1 MVNSLR
7 FGLWAVGIASAILLP
22 LISALGFR
30 TAFEH
35 HVQHSSIAELE
46 ADLRFMTRGLKLENG
61 VVVLVPKT
69 LPDPRFE
76 EPLSGLYWQIVD
88 DKTQTIVRSGSLV
101 TFTMKLPD
109 DVLPLNTIHRH
120 AVKGP
125 DDVDLLLLERRIPE
139 GVEGKHSWRFAVA
152 IDRNLLK
159 SQVDAIMLDT
169 APVFILLGF
178 ALLIITFVQGSMLMG
193 PLNQASHALA
203 LVRAGRQERLTDMVP
218 NELDTFA
225 RDFDALLDAGERQAR
240 EARERAADLAHSLRT
255 PLAVLLARAD
265 EIEAAGQVGAAA
277 TIRDI
282 VTGLE
287 HRATRDLARANIH
300 GPNLG
305 RIVELQLTPI
315 IHQITSALARTS
327 TTENLT
333 WDVQVDPAHKVRL
346 DQSDLTE
353 LIGSLLDNAR
363 KWAKSR
369 IKIATISDQT
379 SLRILIEDD
388 GPGIEPH
395 QRRMALSRGQKFD
408 ANLSGTGLG
417 LSIAQE
423 IVQAYG
429 GSLDLSD
436 GLLGGLR
443 VTLELPHTNFGS
455 GPIQLA

>member
-1 MVNSLR
+1 MVSSLR

-169 APVFILLGF
+169 A
-178 ALLIITFVQGSMLMG
+178 
-193 PLNQASHALA
+193 
-203 LVRAGRQERLTDMVP
+203 
-218 NELDTFA
+218 
-225 RDFDALLDAGERQAR
+225 
-240 EARERAADLAHSLRT
+240 
-255 PLAVLLARAD
+255 
-265 EIEAAGQVGAAA
+265 
-277 TIRDI
+277 
-282 VTGLE
+282 
-287 HRATRDLARANIH
+287 
-300 GPNLG
+300 
-305 RIVELQLTPI
+305 
-315 IHQITSALARTS
+315 
-327 TTENLT
+327 
-333 WDVQVDPAHKVRL
+333 
-346 DQSDLTE
+346 
-353 LIGSLLDNAR
+353 
-363 KWAKSR
+363 
-369 IKIATISDQT
+369 
-379 SLRILIEDD
+379 
-388 GPGIEPH
+388 
-395 QRRMALSRGQKFD
+395 
-408 ANLSGTGLG
+408 
-417 LSIAQE
+417 
-423 IVQAYG
+423 
-429 GSLDLSD
+429 
-436 GLLGGLR
+436 
-443 VTLELPHTNFGS
+443 
-455 GPIQLA
+455 

>member
-7 FGLWAVGIASAILLP
+7 FGLWTVGLISAVVLP
-22 LISALGFR
+22 LISAIGFR
-30 TAFEH
+30 AAFEH
-35 HVQHSSIAELE
+35 HVHTSIIAELE

-61 VVVLVPKT
+61 IVTLVPKT

-88 DKTQTIVRSGSLV
+88 DKSKTIVRSGSLV
-101 TFTMKLPD
+101 TFTMHLPD
-109 DVLPLNTIHRH
+109 DVLPLNTVHRH
-120 AVKGP
+120 AIKGP
-125 DDVDLLLLERRIPE
+125 DAVDLLLLERRIPE

-152 IDRNLLK
+152 IDRDLLK
-159 SQVDAIMLDT
+159 RQVNEIMRDT
-169 APVFILLGF
+169 APVFVLLGVGLILL
-178 ALLIITFVQGSMLMG
+178 TFVQFRLLMG
-193 PLNQASHALA
+193 PLNQASRALA
-203 LVRAGRQERLTDMVP
+203 QVRSGRQERLTGMVP
-218 NELDTFA
+218 TELDAFA
-225 RDFDALLDAGERQAR
+225 RDFDALLDTGERQAR

-265 EIEAAGQVGAAA
+265 EIEAAGQVNAAT

-282 VTGLE
+282 VSGLE
-287 HRATRDLARANIH
+287 YRATRDLARANIH
-300 GPNLG
+300 GPILG
-305 RIVELQLTPI
+305 RIIEAPLAPI
-315 IHQITSALARTS
+315 IHQVTSALARTS
-327 TTENLT
+327 TTDNLT
-333 WDVQVDPAHKVRL
+333 WDVQVDSEHKVKL

-363 KWAKSR
+363 KWARSR
-369 IKIATISDQT
+369 IKISTISDQT
-379 SLRILIEDD
+379 SMRILIDDD

-395 QRRMALSRGQKFD
+395 HRRMALARGQRFD

-429 GSLDLSD
+429 GSHDLSD

-443 VTLELPHTNFGS
+443 VTISLPQIIS
-455 GPIQLA
+455 GPDTSH